1 MAKPV
6 KRPARVKAGNGN
18 VRRGITPASIPFQTA
33 DATVPRSPRV
43 VIPTVGTET
52 PPRTLS
58 PGDDPPG
65 SYRDDRDHTAEK
77 IYFREIGHFDRIS
90 PEEEIR
96 LAKRVQRGDDEAR
109 QRMIHANLR
118 LVVKIAL
125 DYEGLGLPLSDL
137 INEGNIGLMK
147 AVERFDPAK
156 GGKLSTYSSW
166 WIKQGIKRALANQG
180 KTIRLP
186 VHLVEKI
193 ARMRRERLRLL
204 DDLGREPTD
213 DELGQ
218 ALGLSP
224 RKVSLMRRVSKRPS
238 SLDAPLSAESITE
251 LGELVPDEAATIPD
265 RELIDNNMSSLLHA
279 LIRLLPDREV
289 EILTRRFGL
298 DGDETAT
305 LEEIGQQF
313 GVTRE
318 RVRQLQNAA
327 LAKLR
332 QKIDELEKAPQ

>member
-1 MAKPV
+1 MH
-6 KRPARVKAGNGN
+6 R
-18 VRRGITPASIPFQTA
+18 
-33 DATVPRSPRV
+33 DAT
-43 VIPTVGTET
+43 E
-52 PPRTLS
+52 
-58 PGDDPPG
+58 
-65 SYRDDRDHTAEK
+65 HTAEK
-77 IYFREIGHFDRIS
+77 IYFREIGHFDRIT
-90 PEEEIR
+90 PEEEVR
-96 LAKRVQRGDDEAR
+96 LAKRIRQGDDEAR

-125 DYEGLGLPLSDL
+125 DYEGLGLPLPDL

-147 AVERFDPAK
+147 SVEWFDPEK

-193 ARMRRERLRLL
+193 ARMRRERMRLL
-204 DDLGREPTD
+204 DELRREPSD
-213 DELGQ
+213 VELGQ
-218 ALGLSP
+218 ALGLAP
-224 RKVSLMRRVSKRPS
+224 RKVALMRRVARRPS
-238 SLDAPLSAESITE
+238 SLDAPLSAESITSF
-251 LGELVPDEAATIPD
+251 GELVPDEAAVIPD
-265 RELIDNNMSSLLHA
+265 REMVDNKMSTLLHV

-298 DGDETAT
+298 DGNETAT
-305 LEEIGQQF
+305 LEEIRKQF

-318 RVRQLQNAA
+318 RVRQLQNTA

-332 QKIDELEKAPQ
+332 QTIDELEKAPQ

>member
-6 KRPARVKAGNGN
+6 KRPARAKAGNGH

-43 VIPTVGTET
+43 VILKEGTET

-58 PGDDPPG
+58 PGDAPPG

-77 IYFREIGHFDRIS
+77 IYFREIGYFDRIS

-156 GGKLSTYSSW
+156 GCKLSTYSSW

-186 VHLVEKI
+186 LHLVEKI
-193 ARMRRERLRLL
+193 ARMRLERLRLL
-204 DDLGREPTD
+204 DDLGHEPTD
-213 DELGQ
+213 EELGQ

-265 RELIDNNMSSLLHA
+265 RELIDNNMSALLHA

-327 LAKLR
+327 LAKLC